1 MAGATRAGGGLTF
14 VWVLSIVLVTVGTVV
29 AVVHG
34 VWLVAAGGAVI
45 LMFGWV
51 SGSWVRAATVESR
64 WVTVWPGRM

>member
-1 MAGATRAGGGLTF
+1 MAGVTRAGGGLTF

-51 SGSWVRAATVESR
+51 SGSWVRR
-64 WVTVWPGRM
+64 GDRRI